1 MMKTME
7 AKLIKEVTIAD
18 MDLDGARDRRMGS
31 GFNHYHRAPA
41 LLTLV
46 RYRSYTSVPVNKI
59 KFDS

>member
-7 AKLIKEVTIAD
+7 AKIIKEVTIAD

-41 LLTLV
+41 LLTLIPKL
-46 RYRSYTSVPVNKI
+46 YFWSCK
-59 KFDS
+59 